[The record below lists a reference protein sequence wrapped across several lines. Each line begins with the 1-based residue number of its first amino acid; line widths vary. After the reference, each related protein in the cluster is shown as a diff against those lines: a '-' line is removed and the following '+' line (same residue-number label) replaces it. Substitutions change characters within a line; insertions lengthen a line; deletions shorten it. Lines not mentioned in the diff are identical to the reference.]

1 MLIHNKPILTSLI
14 KIRSSKALA
23 AVCLLGVISFNTV
36 QAAWI
41 DGSTISMSGDF
52 VPTDILGVG
61 VPTLSVAKGVDIIG
75 NDFTVD
81 AVSGSFVG
89 KIPVGG
95 TGGMDDFIFDP
106 FSLNSGL
113 VTWDFGGAFFGG
125 FGLEAINPNRIFK
138 GTMPDGTEWL
148 SLSGG
153 GFLAALGV
161 DGGASKD
168 ANWIFSARSD
178 GSGGFSFNSLTWA
191 VPEPSSIALMGLGL
205 LGLGFRKFA
214 KK

>member
-1 MLIHNKPILTSLI
+1 MLIHNKPNITSLTKMRTSI
-14 KIRSSKALA
+14 KLATICLIGILSSSAH
-23 AVCLLGVISFNTV
+23 
-36 QAAWI
+36 AAWI
-41 DGSTISMSGDF
+41 DGSTITMSGDF

-81 AVSGSFVG
+81 TVSGSFVG

-95 TGGMDDFIFDP
+95 TGSMDDFIFDP

-125 FGLEAINPNRIFK
+125 FGLEAINPNRTVI
-138 GTMPDGTEWL
+138 GTDFI

-168 ANWIFSARSD
+168 ANWIFSAESD
-178 GSGGFSFNSLTWA
+178 GSGGFSFTSSTWA
-191 VPEPSSIALMGLGL
+191 VPEPSSMALMGLGL